1 MPLPLLAAA
10 LPSIISAGAGLVG
23 GIINGSGSSHRMR
36 VQRRQQEILMAQQ
49 NKYNTDAMYLQNALA
64 NNNWQHQFDAE
75 NAYNDPAAV
84 RARLENAGY
93 NPFVAAGSV
102 GQTTAA
108 ANPQAIVPTAPQT
121 SGGQVAP
128 SDFASAVSEGV
139 QAGSAVANSIFA
151 GLQSVEQIKN
161 IAADTKHKELQNWL
175 DQFTNEFW
183 AAPYIDPK
191 TGETVGGLADD
202 SPLTNRDVYQAN
214 VVEQIKKEV
223 HKLQTESDLNSKS
236 LDDLQQKINFF
247 RDTYHINVDAAQQ
260 GLDNLKAEFDKINC
274 EADVA
279 SSTAENIDADTAT
292 KNALRP
298 HQVAK
303 AKEEVR
309 TQKALTSE
317 AKAEAFYKLQQGI
330 TERETRS
337 LTKQYLSSSISKNY
351 ADAEQARQMAD
362 FYKQNAATV
371 KYNLKN
377 VIPKELEKLKAE
389 GKLTENELEQAKIK
403 LQMISKYR
411 GTWFGRAMVYVR
423 GFLDDLGG
431 NALVSALIGGFV
443 GKKAGAIGA
452 AAGAGVATYGSTS
465 TYSHP

>member
-1 MPLPLLAAA
+1 
-10 LPSIISAGAGLVG
+10 
-23 GIINGSGSSHRMR
+23 
-36 VQRRQQEILMAQQ
+36 VQRRQQEILMAKQ
-49 NKYNTDAMYLQNALA
+49 NQYNTDAMYLQNTLA
-64 NNNWQHQFDAE
+64 NQNWQAQFNAE
-75 NAYNDPAAV
+75 NEYNDPAAL

-93 NPFVAAGSV
+93 NPFVAAGTIGS
-102 GQTTAA
+102 TSAA
-108 ANPQAIVPTAPQT
+108 ANPQAIVPSAPQT
-121 SGGQVAP
+121 SSGEVAP
-128 SDFASAVSEGV
+128 SDFASAVSQGV
-139 QAGSAVANSIFA
+139 QAGTAVANSIFA
-151 GLQSVEQIKN
+151 GLQTREQIKN
-161 IAADTKHKELQNWL
+161 VAEDTKHKELQNWL
-175 DQFTNEFW
+175 DQFINEFW

-214 VVEQIKKEV
+214 IIEKIKKEV
-223 HKLQTESDLNSKS
+223 HKLETESDLNSKS
-236 LDDLQQKINFF
+236 LDDLQQRIDFF

-260 GLDNLKAEFDKINC
+260 GLDNLKAEFDKINN

-279 SSTAENIDADTAT
+279 SSTAANIDADTDT

-351 ADAEQARQMAD
+351 ADADQARQTAL
-362 FYKQNAATV
+362 YYYRNAAVV
-371 KYNLKN
+371 KYNLDH

-389 GKLTENELEQAKIK
+389 GKLTENELEQAKIQ
-403 LQMISKYR
+403 LQTISKYR
-411 GTWFGRAMVYVR
+411 GTKFGRAMVYVR

-431 NALVSALIGGFV
+431 NALVGALIGGFV
-443 GKKAGAIGA
+443 GRKGA
-452 AAGAGVATYGSTS
+452 AAGKAAKAATYGSSS
-465 TYSHP
+465 TYTNP

>member
-1 MPLPLLAAA
+1 MDWLA
-10 LPSIISAGAGLVG
+10 STISSGAGLLG
-23 GIINGSGSSHRMR
+23 GIITGSGSSHRMR
-36 VQRRQQEILMAQQ
+36 VQRRQQEILMAKQ
-49 NKYNTDAMYLQNALA
+49 NEYNTQAMYLQNTLA
-64 NNNWQHQFDAE
+64 NQNWQKQFDAE
-75 NAYNDPAAV
+75 NAYNDPAAL

-108 ANPQAIVPTAPQT
+108 ANPQPIVPSAPQT
-121 SGGQVAP
+121 SGGSVAP
-128 SDFASAVSEGV
+128 SDFASSVTQGV
-139 QAGSAVANSIFA
+139 QAGTAVANSIFS
-151 GLQSVEQIKN
+151 GLQSREEIKN
-161 IAADTKHKELQNWL
+161 VAEDTKHKQLQNWL
-175 DQFTNEFW
+175 EQFTNEFW

-214 VVEQIKKEV
+214 IIEKIKKEV
-223 HKLQTESDLNSKS
+223 HKLETESDLNSKS

-247 RDTYHINVDAAQQ
+247 RDTYNINVDAAQQ
-260 GLDNLKAEFDKINC
+260 GLDNLKAEFDKINN

-279 SSTAENIDADTAT
+279 EATAANIDADTET

-309 TQKALTSE
+309 TQQALTSE
-317 AKAEAFYKLQQGI
+317 AKADAFYKLQQGI

-351 ADAEQARQMAD
+351 ADAEEARQTAEY
-362 FYKQNAATV
+362 YKQNAATV

-377 VIPKELEKLKAE
+377 VIPKQLEKLKAE
-389 GKLTENELEQAKIK
+389 GKLTQNELEQAKIQ
-403 LQMISKYR
+403 LQTISTYR
-411 GTWFGRAMVYVR
+411 GTKFGHAMVYVR

-431 NALVSALIGGFV
+431 NALVGALIGGFV
-443 GKKAGAIGA
+443 GRKGVAAGA
-452 AAGAGVATYGSTS
+452 AARGAASYGRTS
-465 TYSHP
+465 SYSKP